1 MAARCVCLCLKTA
14 MSKTV
19 TQYLPV
25 VAAGLI
31 LAALAGFGRLE
42 VVRVGAPEF
51 MARAKRAIEALPM
64 KVGNWEA
71 AREQLNVRAADL
83 LKPNAES
90 TLLYTYKGGPGGS
103 GRGMQAYYTVI
114 QTDDAAF
121 MTGHAPM
128 NCYPGNG
135 YQTLKQV
142 DRTWRLGEFEIK
154 GTEYVFQ
161 QPQLDGSVRVLN
173 VRNFFIFPDGT
184 FGSSLAALDAA
195 ASDYRKVKYGV
206 TQVQLVTPGRG
217 LSERQQD
224 EIFST
229 LVGSERS
236 LEMIRILRTG
246 IPK

>member
-1 MAARCVCLCLKTA
+1 

-19 TQYLPV
+19 TQFLPV
-25 VAAGLI
+25 AAAGVM

-42 VVRVGAPEF
+42 VVRVGVPEY
-51 MARAKRAIEALPM
+51 MARAKAAVEALPM

-71 AREQLNVRAADL
+71 QRQQLDVRAAEL
-83 LKPNAES
+83 LKPNAENS
-90 TLLYTYKGGPGGS
+90 LLYTYKGNGGG
-103 GRGMQAYYTVI
+103 GRGVQAYYTVV

-128 NCYPGNG
+128 NCYPGNN

-142 DRTWRLGEFEIK
+142 DRTWRIGEFDVR

-161 QPQLDGSVRVLN
+161 RAQPDGSMYTLN
-173 VRNFFIFPDGT
+173 VRSFFIFPDGT
-184 FGSSLAALDAA
+184 FASSLTALDTA

-206 TQVQLVTPGRG
+206 AQVQLVTPGLG
-217 LSERQQD
+217 LTEKQHD